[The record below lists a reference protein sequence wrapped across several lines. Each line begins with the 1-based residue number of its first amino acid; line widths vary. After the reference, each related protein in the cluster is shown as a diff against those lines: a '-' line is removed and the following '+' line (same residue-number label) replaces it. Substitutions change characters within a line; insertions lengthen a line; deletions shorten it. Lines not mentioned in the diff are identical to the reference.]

1 MGDLMEWE
9 LGGWLKVAILRKEKV
24 SISSRD
30 LGFDAKT
37 IATSSPS
44 DDVVKRVKREDCV
57 WKLKTHIDVALE
69 GLLQRSRQLKLR
81 KTVIS
86 SLAMIT
92 T

>member
-1 MGDLMEWE
+1 MGDQMESE
-9 LGGWLKVAILRKEKV
+9 LVGWLKVVILRKEKD

-37 IATSSPS
+37 IATSPLSG
-44 DDVVKRVKREDCV
+44 DAVKRVRREECV
-57 WKLKTHIDVALE
+57 WNLNTHSGVALE
-69 GLLQRSRQLKLR
+69 GLLQRSRQLELR